1 MCVLFR
7 FPAVCPARPLST
19 TVRYEIERHTH
30 RQISFQS
37 QTTNGERERGLPCQ
51 LQQQDTVSACVD
63 RIQVVY
69 LRVVESILGCR
80 VGVASSI
87 ATPSGTHER

>member
-1 MCVLFR
+1 MGWG
-7 FPAVCPARPLST
+7 
-19 TVRYEIERHTH
+19 VRSVAIPGDSPRASSQYHRTLVTSYTHSHTH
-30 RQISFQS
+30 TQIHSTFRVKRRE
-37 QTTNGERERGLPCQ
+37 GERPALP
-51 LQQQDTVSACVD
+51 ACSS
-63 RIQVVY
+63 IQVVY